1 MCQNPHH
8 VYYSSSW
15 FQSYLSK
22 STQVTGMTD
31 CNSVKDYTLYG
42 VPQGS
47 VLGPLLFLLYI
58 NDIIKA
64 STKFNFFL
72 FADDTNLLYANKN
85 LKTLEKVVNEELI
98 KISDCL
104 IANKLTLNI
113 KWFFEITHDESYLL
127 FTPLPRTKLFHMQYL
142 YNRWEFDIAWLLY
155 EQKFIKRLDFACR
168 DAMKVARKLRGKKLT
183 MCSWWRLQTHVRSG
197 LTSKLT

>member
-1 MCQNPHH
+1 M
-8 VYYSSSW
+8 
-15 FQSYLSK
+15 
-22 STQVTGMTD
+22 TGMTD

-113 KWFFEITHDESYLL
+113 K
-127 FTPLPRTKLFHMQYL
+127 
-142 YNRWEFDIAWLLY
+142 
-155 EQKFIKRLDFACR
+155 
-168 DAMKVARKLRGKKLT
+168 
-183 MCSWWRLQTHVRSG
+183 
-197 LTSKLT
+197 